1 MPQIAWPPLPGTGV
15 AAAARSVGKTVSL
28 TTVPGPLSVPPIRST
43 VAGTSALFVGIALM
57 MSGNGLQFSTIGVGS
72 TLAEFS
78 AVAIGL
84 LSAACYLGFL
94 LGAIFTFGALRRVGH
109 IRVFAAFAS
118 SASASVLLHSLW
130 TNPAT
135 WSVLRFV
142 TGFCM
147 AGLYMVAESWINDRA
162 GNHNRGL
169 FMSAYM
175 VVGIG
180 ARAAG
185 QALLNVGDP
194 GGVDL
199 FVVSSV
205 LVSMALVPIAMSESS
220 SPPVVTPQRLTLR
233 EMWSVA
239 PNGVVTV
246 FAAGLSTSMLGGL
259 LAVYATRVGMST
271 RDVSI
276 FVSAQLI
283 GAVVLQI
290 PIGTASDRF
299 LRRPVMLLTTLGASG
314 TAVALVVGPQKGVV
328 AVGLIFLMG
337 GFVHP
342 MYSLGAAHTND
353 WIPGEQRAG
362 AAMLIML
369 ISGSGAVVGP
379 IAASI
384 AMAVA
389 VEGLFWSV
397 AAVHAVFALFLLVRI
412 VSRPPVPVDQK
423 SAFAPVPERATA
435 VILSRARRRGAGPAR
450 RETGPGSDGTPDDR

>member
-1 MPQIAWPPLPGTGV
+1 M
-15 AAAARSVGKTVSL
+15 
-28 TTVPGPLSVPPIRST
+28 TTSAGRFSIPPIRST
-43 VAGTSALFVGIALM
+43 VAGTGALFAGIALM
-57 MSGNGLQFSTIGVGS
+57 MAGNGLQFSTIGVGS
-72 TLAEFS
+72 ALADFS
-78 AVAIGL
+78 AMAIGVL
-84 LSAACYLGFL
+84 TAAYYLGFL
-94 LGAIFTFGALRRVGH
+94 LGALFTFGALSRVGH

-147 AGLYMVAESWINDRA
+147 AGLFMVVESWINDRA

-194 GGVDL
+194 GSFDL
-199 FVVSSV
+199 FVISSV
-205 LVSMALVPIAMSESS
+205 LVSMALVPMAMSESS
-220 SPPVVTPQRLTLR
+220 SPPVVTPERLTFR
-233 EMWSVA
+233 EMWSIA
-239 PNGVVTV
+239 PTGVVTV
-246 FAAGLSTSMLGGL
+246 FASGLSTSMLSGL
-259 LAVYATRVGMST
+259 VAVYATRVGMST

-290 PIGTASDRF
+290 PIGAASDRF

-314 TAVALVVGPQKGVV
+314 MAVALALGPRTGTV
-328 AVGLIFLMG
+328 AVALIFLMG
-337 GFVHP
+337 GFAYP

-369 ISGSGAVVGP
+369 ISGAGAVVGP
-379 IAASI
+379 IVASV
-384 AMAVA
+384 AMGMA

-397 AAVHAVFALFLLVRI
+397 ATVHAVFALFLLVRI
-412 VSRPPVPVDQK
+412 VSRPPVLAAQK

-435 VILSRARRRGAGPAR
+435 VILSRARRRGTGVSRGDERPGPDAV
-450 RETGPGSDGTPDDR
+450 PGDR